1 MRGCTTSLIIQRGE
15 KKQKFFLKK
24 SPKVGGLLRPM
35 AHLPPRPH
43 ITYRILFDIPS
54 RAHYTMYDKNRKEG
68 K

>member
-1 MRGCTTSLIIQRGE
+1 
-15 KKQKFFLKK
+15 
-24 SPKVGGLLRPM
+24 M